1 MEVKMHLSDL
11 TDKELMELKQD
22 AIETQDGRLLK
33 KIQNEMNKRSKE
45 I

>member
-1 MEVKMHLSDL
+1 MHLSEL

-22 AIETQDGRLLK
+22 AIETRDGRLLK
-33 KIQNEMNKRSKE
+33 KIENEMNKRSKE

>member
-1 MEVKMHLSDL
+1 MKLSEL
-11 TDKELMELKQD
+11 TDAELRTLKQD

-33 KIQNEMNKRSKE
+33 RIKQEENRRNKE

>member
-1 MEVKMHLSDL
+1 MKLFDL

-22 AIETQDGRLLK
+22 AIETQDGRLLM
-33 KIQNEMNKRSKE
+33 KIWEELNRRNKE